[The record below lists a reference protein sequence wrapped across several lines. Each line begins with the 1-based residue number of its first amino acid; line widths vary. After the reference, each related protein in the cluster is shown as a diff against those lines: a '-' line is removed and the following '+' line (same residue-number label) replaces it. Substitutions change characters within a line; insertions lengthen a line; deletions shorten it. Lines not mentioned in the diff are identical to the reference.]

1 MTAAKAWYT
10 KWLGGVPGKRA
21 QYDAVDLPGVNLNFS
36 VGPKAVVP
44 TKGRTLDHLAFEVR
58 DWSPLCTSGPRR
70 SGFRAAV
77 RGARRPPQRDHCGSL
92 GHVY

>member
-1 MTAAKAWYT
+1 MV
-10 KWLGGVPGKRA
+10 GGVPGKRA

-58 DWSPLCTSGPRR
+58 ELESVCALAEEKVAFDRPCEVRAGRR
-70 SGFRAAV
+70 SATIVDPWGVSIELTEPTGR
-77 RGARRPPQRDHCGSL
+77 S
-92 GHVY
+92 